1 MSTPK
6 PITEVRQWGI
16 HVGPVFII
24 WALLRYQLLEEEEQS
39 NVIGCPNMGEGGA
52 PQRQDVKAFS
62 IGKNTC
68 FHESLLN
75 IQQINFF

>member
-1 MSTPK
+1 MSIPK
-6 PITEVRQWGI
+6 PITKVREWGI

-24 WALLRYQLLEEEEQS
+24 WALLQYQAFGGRGTEQ
-39 NVIGCPNMGEGGA
+39 CDWLPQHGGRG
-52 PQRQDVKAFS
+52 PQREDVRAFS

-75 IQQINFF
+75 IQQINF